1 MKNTKKLIALMMAIT
16 LIVMAFAACTAKK
29 PDEPKTTKP
38 DTEATSD
45 EATKAE
51 EKTTVAPIEEPSTK
65 ESPTESEQSTKES
78 PTESGKK
85 SIKEVADDVLAGK
98 YGSGEERK
106 AKLKAEGY
114 DPEEVQAEIAK
125 REATPKT
132 TEAPKPKQDTPK
144 TTEAPKTTDAPK
156 PTEAPK
162 PKQEDKPTENQ
173 FGYFTASTGE
183 SIRYCK
189 YIAHNNSTCTG
200 VSESGGRIII
210 SYDNC
215 GNDEKFKCS
224 NCGKYLCEGG
234 CKPADDR
241 CPFCGRTDCE
251 RYIADA
257 ECIFCGKP
265 VKANTCHY
273 CKQEDIDEYWK

>member
-29 PDEPKTTKP
+29 PDEPETTKP
-38 DTEATSD
+38 DTEATSE
-45 EATKAE
+45 EATKATDKE
-51 EKTTVAPIEEPSTK
+51 TEVAPIEEPSTK
-65 ESPTESEQSTKES
+65 ESPTKPEQSTKES
-78 PTESGKK
+78 PTKSGKK

-125 REATPKT
+125 REETPKT
-132 TEAPKPKQDTPK
+132 TEAPKSKQDTPK

-162 PKQEDKPTENQ
+162 PKQEDKPKEAQ
-173 FGYFTASTGE
+173 FSYFTASTGE
-183 SIRYCK
+183 SIQYYK
-189 YIAHNNSTCTG
+189 YKTLNGATCTG
-200 VSESGGRIII
+200 ISESNGKIVATYNIGG
-210 SYDNC
+210 N
-215 GNDEKFKCS
+215 NEWFKCS

-234 CKPADDR
+234 CEPAEDR
-241 CPFCGRTDCE
+241 YKCPTCGRDDCH
-251 RYIADA
+251 RVMSDGPCPY
-257 ECIFCGKP
+257 CGKNI
-265 VKANTCHY
+265 KANTCHY
-273 CKQEDIDEYWK
+273 CK

>member
-16 LIVMAFAACTAKK
+16 LIVMTFAACGTKK
-29 PDEPKTTKP
+29 PTEPETTKP
-38 DTEATSD
+38 VAESTD

-51 EKTTVAPIEEPSTK
+51 EKTTVAPIEDETK
-65 ESPTESEQSTKES
+65 TSEKEDE
-78 PTESGKK
+78 T
-85 SIKEVADDVLAGK
+85 
-98 YGSGEERK
+98 
-106 AKLKAEGY
+106 
-114 DPEEVQAEIAK
+114 
-125 REATPKT
+125 EATKPVEEPKT
-132 TEAPKPKQDTPK
+132 EAKEDNPVVTEAPKPK

-173 FGYFTASTGE
+173 LSYFKASTGE
-183 SIRYCK
+183 SIQYCS
-189 YIAHNNSTCTG
+189 YDTEWGSSTA
-200 VSESGGRIII
+200 SESNGTFYVKYANGQVAT
-210 SYDNC
+210 
-215 GNDEKFKCS
+215 KTKCS

-234 CKPADDR
+234 CQPETERKCA
-241 CPFCGRTDCE
+241 FCGRADCE